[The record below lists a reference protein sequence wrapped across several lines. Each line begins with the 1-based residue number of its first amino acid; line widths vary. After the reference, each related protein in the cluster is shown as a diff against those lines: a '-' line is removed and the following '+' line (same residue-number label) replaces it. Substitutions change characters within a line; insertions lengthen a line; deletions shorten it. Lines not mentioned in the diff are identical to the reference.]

1 MKIFYIID
9 VAARVKARE
18 NLSSLKTILAG
29 VSMKNAV
36 DAAANEREMKELD
49 ERLAA
54 EEEEAKKAQARVN
67 ISKSKQILAG
77 VHTRNVIELHSR
89 EREEIEE
96 REVLNAD
103 VCCQCHLAKSACHA
117 RTDLPR
123 PPLTLQRQAPRPA
136 CTVSAA

>member
-1 MKIFYIID
+1 
-9 VAARVKARE
+9 
-18 NLSSLKTILAG
+18 
-29 VSMKNAV
+29 MKNAV

-89 EREEIEE
+89 EREEIEAEEAARVQKEE
-96 REVLNAD
+96 RE
-103 VCCQCHLAKSACHA
+103 
-117 RTDLPR
+117 REE
-123 PPLTLQRQAPRPA
+123 
-136 CTVSAA
+136 